1 MKTRFA
7 PSPTGALHIGGVR
20 TALFSYLLAHQ
31 QQGHYVLRIED
42 TDLERSEQAHV
53 DVILEGM
60 AWLGLHSDEPV
71 VFQTQRLD
79 RYKQIAD
86 QLLASGHAYR
96 CACSKERLE
105 KMREDQLADK
115 LKTRYDGHCRGL
127 SIQADVPHVV
137 RFRTP
142 ETGAVSFIDAVRG
155 TITVSNEE
163 LDDLVL
169 VRQDGIPTYNF
180 SVVIDDHDMDITHVV
195 RGDDHINNTP
205 RQLHLYDAL
214 GWKPPVFAHLPM
226 ILGPDGK
233 RLSKRHGA
241 TDVLAY
247 RSMGYLPEAILNY
260 LVRLGWSHGD
270 QEIFSMEEMTQ
281 FFDLAHISHAPAA
294 MNIEKL
300 NWLNQ
305 HYMRERAPEELADL
319 VKPYW
324 SAMGIAISQGP
335 DPVHLMS
342 LMVERAHTLRE
353 LAEKAAF
360 FYTLTGYEEEA
371 KAKLTQPGAAEALS
385 RAEAAFSSLE
395 IWSVDAIKG
404 ALQGICEAM
413 GVKMG
418 QVGPPIRVATTGTL
432 HSPSLD
438 QTLYL
443 LGCDVV
449 CKRLRQAQE
458 NTSKFA

>member
-7 PSPTGALHIGGVR
+7 PSPTGALHIGSVR
-20 TALFSYLLAHQ
+20 TALFSYLLAHRHA
-31 QQGHYVLRIED
+31 GHYVLRIED

-60 AWLGLHSDEPV
+60 AWLGMVSDEPP
-71 VFQTQRLD
+71 VFQTQRLP
-79 RYKQIAD
+79 RYKEVAD

-96 CACSKERLE
+96 CACTKERLE
-105 KMREDQLADK
+105 IMREAQIKDK

-127 SIQADVPHVV
+127 NIDANVPHVI
-137 RFRTP
+137 RFKTL
-142 ETGAVSFIDAVRG
+142 ETGAVSFDDAVRG
-155 TITVSNEE
+155 TITVNNEE

-169 VRQDGIPTYNF
+169 VRQDGMPTYNF
-180 SVVIDDHDMDITHVV
+180 SVVIDDHDMNITHVV

-205 RQLHLYDAL
+205 RQLHLYDAMA
-214 GWKPPVFAHLPM
+214 WQPPVFAHLPM

-247 RSMGYLPEAILNY
+247 REMGYLPHAILNY

-270 QEIFSMEEMTQ
+270 QEIFSMEEMVKS
-281 FFDLAHISHAPAA
+281 FDLAHISHAAAA
-294 MNIEKL
+294 MNLEKL

-305 HYMRERAPEELADL
+305 HYMREMAPEALAAL
-319 VKPYW
+319 VMPYW
-324 SAMGIAISQGP
+324 ARMGIDISQGP
-335 DPVHLMS
+335 DPVLLVP
-342 LMVERAHTLRE
+342 LMVERAHTLQE
-353 LAEKAAF
+353 LAEKSAF
-360 FYTLTGYEEEA
+360 FYQLAGYEEDA
-371 KAKLTQPGAAEALS
+371 KAKLMQPQAAEVLE
-385 RAEAAFSSLE
+385 RAQVAFSGLD
-395 IWSVDAIKG
+395 IWTVESIKA
-404 ALQGICEAM
+404 ALQGVCEGL

-449 CKRLRQAQE
+449 CERLRQAQE
-458 NTSKFA
+458 NTLKFA